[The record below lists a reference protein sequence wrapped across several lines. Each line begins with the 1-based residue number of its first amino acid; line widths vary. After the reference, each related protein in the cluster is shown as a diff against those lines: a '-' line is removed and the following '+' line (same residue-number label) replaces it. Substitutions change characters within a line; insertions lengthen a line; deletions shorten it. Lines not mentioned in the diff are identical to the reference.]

1 MSASQAF
8 ITQAGAAIAF
18 GSVGAGYGTALAIT
32 GSARKV
38 IIASS
43 LNQECVVSLDG
54 GTTDFMVFP
63 ANFTLTLDFDPSMIY
78 SGTVSVK
85 HNGVAPTSGKFIVG
99 VIKAP

>member
-1 MSASQAF
+1 MSAAQAF
-8 ITQAGAAIAF
+8 VDQAGAAIAF
-18 GSVGAGYGTALAIT
+18 GSVGGSYSAALAVT

-38 IIASS
+38 VIVSS

-54 GTTDFMVFP
+54 GTTNFMVFP
-63 ANFTLTLDFDPSMIY
+63 ASFTLTLDFDPTMIY

-85 HNGVAPTSGKFIVG
+85 HNGVAPTSGRFIVG